1 MKKRYWIGLIAS
13 IAFLLLGISVL
24 DSSKINYGTIEAAR
38 ETGKKMQVK
47 GNWVRDK
54 GAQYGAKR
62 NLFTFTMKD
71 EKGEEMQVEYQGAR
85 PNNFDIA
92 ESIVVKGLFEDQQF
106 IAYEILTKCPSKY
119 EGNAEQLRS
128 SGS

>member
-1 MKKRYWIGLIAS
+1 MKTRYWVGLIMS
-13 IAFLLLGISVL
+13 LAFLVLGISVL
-24 DSSKINYGTIEAAR
+24 DSSKIAYGTIEAAR

-47 GNWVRDK
+47 GTWVRDK
-54 GAQYGAKR
+54 GSNYDAGR

-71 EKGEEMQVEYQGAR
+71 ERGEEIQVEYQGAR

-119 EGNAEQLRS
+119 EGNAEQLRK
-128 SGS
+128 SGI

>member
-1 MKKRYWIGLIAS
+1 MKTRYWVGLIMS
-13 IAFLLLGISVL
+13 LAFLVLGISVL
-24 DSSKINYGTIEAAR
+24 DSSKIAYGTIEAAR

-47 GNWVRDK
+47 GTWVRDK
-54 GAQYGAKR
+54 GSNYDAGR

-71 EKGEEMQVEYQGAR
+71 EKGEEIQVEYQGAR

-119 EGNAEQLRS
+119 EGNAEQLRK
-128 SGS
+128 SGT

>member
-1 MKKRYWIGLIAS
+1 MKTRYWVGLIMS
-13 IAFLLLGISVL
+13 LAFLVLGISVL
-24 DSSKINYGTIEAAR
+24 DSSKIAYGTIDAAR

-47 GNWVRDK
+47 GTWVRDK
-54 GAQYGAKR
+54 GSNYDAGR

-71 EKGEEMQVEYQGAR
+71 EKGEEIQVEYQGAR

-119 EGNAEQLRS
+119 EGNAEQLRK
-128 SGS
+128 SGI

>member
-1 MKKRYWIGLIAS
+1 MKTRYWVGLIMS
-13 IAFLLLGISVL
+13 LAFLVLGISVL
-24 DSSKINYGTIEAAR
+24 DSSKIAYGTIEAAR

-47 GNWVRDK
+47 GTWVRDK
-54 GAQYGAKR
+54 GSNYDAGR

-71 EKGEEMQVEYQGAR
+71 EKGEEIQVEYQGAR

-119 EGNAEQLRS
+119 EGNAEQLRK
-128 SGS
+128 SGI

>member
-54 GAQYGAKR
+54 GAQYDAKQ

>member
-1 MKKRYWIGLIAS
+1 MKTRYWVGLIMS
-13 IAFLLLGISVL
+13 LAFLVLGISVL
-24 DSSKINYGTIEAAR
+24 DSSKIAYGTIEAAR

-47 GNWVRDK
+47 GTWVRDK
-54 GAQYGAKR
+54 GSNYDAGR
-62 NLFTFTMKD
+62 NLFIFTMKD
-71 EKGEEMQVEYQGAR
+71 EKGEEIQVEYQGAR

-119 EGNAEQLRS
+119 EGNAEQLRK
-128 SGS
+128 SGI

>member
-1 MKKRYWIGLIAS
+1 MKTRYWIGLIAG
-13 IAFLLLGISVL
+13 IGFLILGITVL
-24 DSSKINYGTIEAAR
+24 DSSKIAYGTIEAAR
-38 ETGKKMQVK
+38 ATGKKMQVK
-47 GNWVRDK
+47 GIWVRDK
-54 GAQYGAKR
+54 GSNYDAGR

-71 EKGEEMQVEYQGAR
+71 EKGEEIQVEYQGAR

-119 EGNAEQLRS
+119 EGNAEQLRK
-128 SGS
+128 SGT